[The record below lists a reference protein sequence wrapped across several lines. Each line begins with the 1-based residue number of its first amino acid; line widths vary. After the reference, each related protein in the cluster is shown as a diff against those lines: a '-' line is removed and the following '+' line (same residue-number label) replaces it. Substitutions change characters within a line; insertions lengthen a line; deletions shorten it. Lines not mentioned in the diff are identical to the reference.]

1 MDYKIVQLGVKQL
14 DLLVNEDHTLVL
26 GVGED
31 YYVLSFTLIYPRIG
45 KASINT
51 VKINLLQDR
60 TVFKTC
66 GEYLVFKEKF
76 EWNDCSEVVIKLLAI
91 NRKNKFELF
100 LSNLL
105 SLSFKSFATRV
116 TKISNTVLAKEFDQ
130 PISEVVD
137 TISGEQHTMELAS
150 INTNVK
156 TLLDKQ
162 VSTLALTP
170 IATPSNIS
178 QFDINQIYFGDEE
191 IKAI

>member
-1 MDYKIVQLGVKQL
+1 
-14 DLLVNEDHTLVL
+14 
-26 GVGED
+26 
-31 YYVLSFTLIYPRIG
+31 
-45 KASINT
+45 
-51 VKINLLQDR
+51 
-60 TVFKTC
+60 
-66 GEYLVFKEKF
+66 
-76 EWNDCSEVVIKLLAI
+76 
-91 NRKNKFELF
+91 
-100 LSNLL
+100 
-105 SLSFKSFATRV
+105 
-116 TKISNTVLAKEFDQ
+116 
-130 PISEVVD
+130 VVD